1 MGIHEYDNKM
11 KSDDEFIDGDTSL
24 LVEGNHC
31 RLLDGRRT
39 TGMIEKYF
47 EDCGM
52 FRWRITKYEDSGKYW
67 DLPAE
72 SVKNFQFQKESLRLS
87 DDKIKQ
93 INKLTMEF
101 DKDIRIEAKETDR
114 NNTEEEI
121 KKTKEIIQRWLNEN
135 SLFLKSEEKID
146 FSSRE
151 GSKLL
156 GKDLMNYMESIGMLE
171 EETKT
176 AETMV
181 LNPNSGEWIKGM
193 NIVLGEMGLV
203 PYGGKIPRT
212 KDIFKGLG
220 DKENRQRYL
229 INRLAFIRA
238 YFSMSNI
245 KEVVL
250 YRGMSNEEK
259 WKKVSRTY
267 LPCTFNLE
275 VAQAFSDFDRESKYK
290 NSYLVK
296 MTCPVDKLFMTYI
309 ETEAMN
315 RQYKEAE
322 ALVLYDDIMEL

>member
-1 MGIHEYDNKM
+1 MRPDN
-11 KSDDEFIDGDTSL
+11 EFIEGNTSL

-39 TGMIEKYF
+39 TGVIEKYF

-52 FRWRITKYEDSGKYW
+52 FRWRITKYEDAGKYW

-72 SVKNFQFQKESLRLS
+72 SVKSFQFEKASLRLN
-87 DDKIKQ
+87 DDQIKR
-93 INKLTMEF
+93 INGLIMEF
-101 DKDIRIEAKETDR
+101 DKDIEIEAKEIDAS
-114 NNTEEEI
+114 NTEKEIKETKEEI
-121 KKTKEIIQRWLNEN
+121 EGWIKAN
-135 SLFLKSEEKID
+135 SLFLKSGEEIN

-156 GKDLMNYMESIGMLE
+156 GKDLRSYMQSIGMLE
-171 EETKT
+171 VEIKT

-193 NIVLGEMGLV
+193 NIVLGEMGLIT
-203 PYGGKIPRT
+203 YRGKMPRT

-220 DKENRQRYL
+220 EKNNRKKYL

-238 YFSMSNI
+238 YFSMLNI
-245 KEVVL
+245 DEVVL
-250 YRGMSNEEK
+250 YRGMSNEKK
-259 WKKVSRTY
+259 WRKVNRTY
-267 LPCTFNLE
+267 LNCTFSLE
-275 VAQAFSDFDRESKYK
+275 VAKAFSDFERESKYK

-296 MTCPVDKLFMTYI
+296 MTYPIDKLFMTYL

-322 ALVLYDDIMEL
+322 ALVLYNDIMEI

>member
-1 MGIHEYDNKM
+1 MSVHEYDDKM
-11 KSDDEFIDGDTSL
+11 KSDDEFVDGDISL

-39 TGMIEKYF
+39 TGVIEKYY

-52 FRWRITKYEDSGKYW
+52 FRWRITKYEDTGKYW

-72 SVKNFQFQKESLRLS
+72 SVKGFQFQKDSLRLS
-87 DDKIKQ
+87 YDQIKQ
-93 INKLTMEF
+93 VNKHIIEF
-101 DKDIRIEAKETDR
+101 DKDIKIEAKETDR
-114 NNTEEEI
+114 SNTEKEI
-121 KKTKEIIQRWLNEN
+121 KETKEKIEEWLKEN
-135 SLFLKSEEKID
+135 SLFLKSGEEIN

-156 GKDLMNYMESIGMLE
+156 GKDLMNYMKYIGMLE
-171 EETKT
+171 EEIKT

-181 LNPNSGEWIKGM
+181 LNPNSGEWVKGM

-203 PYGGKIPRT
+203 TYQGKMPRT

-220 DKENRQRYL
+220 DKNNRRKYL

-238 YFSMSNI
+238 YFSMLDI
-245 KEVVL
+245 DEVVL
-250 YRGMSNEEK
+250 YRGMSNEK
-259 WKKVSRTY
+259 RWKKVNRTY
-267 LPCTFNLE
+267 LPCTFSLE
-275 VAQAFSDFDRESKYK
+275 VAKAFSDFERESKYK

-296 MTCPVDKLFMTYI
+296 MTCPIDKLFMTYW

-322 ALVLYDDIMEL
+322 ALVLYNDIMEI